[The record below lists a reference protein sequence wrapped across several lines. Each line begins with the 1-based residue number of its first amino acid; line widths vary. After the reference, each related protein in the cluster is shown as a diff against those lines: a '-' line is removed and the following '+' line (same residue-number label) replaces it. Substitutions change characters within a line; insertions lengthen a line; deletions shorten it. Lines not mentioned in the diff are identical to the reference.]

1 MILNDLSYHLQVFIF
16 KMKGF
21 STILPEYVGISIS
34 LSLTSSDI
42 ISNNNNNNNLIFKA
56 NKKWQ
61 FFLF

>member
-1 MILNDLSYHLQVFIF
+1 
-16 KMKGF
+16 MKGF